1 MACFLPVRPFVL
13 LGPSGL
19 PSLAAPIISFRN
31 ERDSPLLH
39 FDATLSVYLP
49 RLPRCLLF
57 HVDHDPGHFV
67 PRVSVL
73 ALQHF
78 RMEKPFFSP
87 PLLVKAA

>member
-1 MACFLPVRPFVL
+1 MACFLPVRPSAS

-19 PSLAAPIISFRN
+19 PSLAASIISFQN

-39 FDATLSVYLP
+39 FDATLSVFHLP
-49 RLPRCLLF
+49 LPRCFLF

-67 PRVSVL
+67 PRVSFS

-78 RMEKPFFSP
+78 RMKNPFFSP
-87 PLLVKAA
+87 PLLVAAA

>member
-1 MACFLPVRPFVL
+1 MACFLPVRPFAL

-19 PSLAAPIISFRN
+19 PSLAASIIPFRN

-39 FDATLSVYLP
+39 FDATLSVFLLHLP
-49 RLPRCLLF
+49 RLYLS
-57 HVDHDPGHFV
+57 HVDHDPDANV
-67 PRVSVL
+67 PRVSFP

-78 RMEKPFFSP
+78 RMKKPFFSP